1 MRIHSPVNLALLAL
15 TAKAV
20 ESRVQRLAWLRV
32 AISNVLRS
40 GNAAQPHS
48 LRRVRRRAGSALV
61 SRRRGRCHARPS
73 TRSLWGVH
81 TPLAG
86 SRRCR
91 PPVGTSLGV
100 GWSLLLREIVAMN
113 VLMSHVREEL
123 VIFDMVDALRRG

>member
-1 MRIHSPVNLALLAL
+1 MLYR
-15 TAKAV
+15 
-20 ESRVQRLAWLRV
+20 
-32 AISNVLRS
+32 AIEC
-40 GNAAQPHS
+40 HK
-48 LRRVRRRAGSALV
+48 RATS
-61 SRRRGRCHARPS
+61 HAHPS
-73 TRSLWGVH
+73 TRSLWRVH